1 MCIQT
6 VQSYKKC
13 SHYSASTTKCPT
25 YHKQQGS
32 ARCFFGFLLGK
43 SVKGKDCGRRVH
55 HYAESTQA
63 FCEKCV
69 VTRSKTLH
77 SRQVGHGAVLI
88 QRPTVD
94 EDFRNDRKRPAKESR
109 TDKKGCKHRVVNSQS
124 SVWLP
129 DVYHAPGKFA
139 QTEAYRRTPA
149 KASPVS
155 PLNASGSSCA
165 KVQHKTSSAKQS
177 SRKTDK
183 DKRHK
188 SREGY
193 LKDPYD
199 YRCHEDSPGMLNVS
213 ASRTPAFGY
222 APPLAKPMEPA
233 PTYQYRPRYAAH
245 VALLPPAVGLP
256 QRPWQAR
263 RRGSSSQPT
272 ASSYSVREA
281 ALAPTP
287 ARAVAPPEVLVGIG
301 GSSQGKEPESIPHLR
316 RKQAKTHLNIR
327 NQPLS
332 IIPAPLPEYQ
342 VYLNAMPSLTGGKL
356 SIKAEQR
363 PARRAAARVQPKI
376 LALASLGKVIGSEPS
391 SPFSDDGSDLS
402 FVCRGPRDAESGWL
416 GKKQHVR
423 DVSVF

>member
-6 VQSYKKC
+6 VQSYKEC
-13 SHYSASTTKCPT
+13 SHYNASTAKCPT

-32 ARCFFGFLLGK
+32 ARGFFGFLFGK
-43 SVKGKDCGRRVH
+43 SAKGKDCGRLVH
-55 HYAESTQA
+55 HYVESTQA

-69 VTRSKTLH
+69 VTRSKSLH
-77 SRQVGHGAVLI
+77 GRQVGHGAVLI

-94 EDFRNDRKRPAKESR
+94 EDFRKDRKRPAKESR
-109 TDKKGCKHRVVNSQS
+109 TDKRGFKHRVVKSQS

-129 DVYHAPGKFA
+129 DVYHMPGKFA

-155 PLNASGSSCA
+155 PLKASGSSRA
-165 KVQHKTSSAKQS
+165 KVPHKTSSAKQS
-177 SRKTDK
+177 PRETDK

-188 SREGY
+188 TREGH
-193 LKDPYD
+193 LKDSYD
-199 YRCHEDSPGMLNVS
+199 YRRHEDSPGVLSVS

-233 PTYQYRPRYAAH
+233 PTHQYRPRYAAH

-256 QRPWQAR
+256 PRPLQAR
-263 RRGSSSQPT
+263 RQGSSSQPT

-281 ALAPTP
+281 ALALTP
-287 ARAVAPPEVLVGIG
+287 ARAVAPPEVLVGVG
-301 GSSQGKEPESIPHLR
+301 GFSQGKEPESSPHLR

-342 VYLNAMPSLTGGKL
+342 VYLNAMPSLTGGGS
-356 SIKAEQR
+356 SIRAEQR
-363 PARRAAARVQPKI
+363 PTRQAAARVQPKR
-376 LALASLGKVIGSEPS
+376 LALASLGKAIGSEPS

-402 FVCRGPRDAESGWL
+402 FVCCGQRDAESRWL
-416 GKKQHVR
+416 RESGM
-423 DVSVF
+423 